1 MTRTARLALIPLLAV
16 LVAFGAVACSSDDDN
31 AADTTTTTA
40 ANGDNGSDTT
50 APVRDESD
58 YNLVEVIVSAGSYTI
73 LAELFQAANLVGL
86 LVGDTPYTVFAPTD
100 QAFAAA
106 AAELEIPLPELKAAL
121 LKEENADLLKQ
132 ILEYHVVEGKV
143 LAADVV
149 ELAGTEVQTLSG
161 DPLRVEVEGET
172 VTLVD
177 GAGRTVAVVDV
188 NVEAVNGVIHVVEN
202 VLLPSVPDL
211 S

>member
-31 AADTTTTTA
+31 TADTTTTV
-40 ANGDNGSDTT
+40 ANGDSGSDTT

-58 YNLVEVIVSAGSYTI
+58 YNLVEVLVSAGSYTT

-132 ILEYHVVEGKV
+132 ILEYHVVEGK
-143 LAADVV
+143 LSAEDVV
-149 ELAGTEVQTLSG
+149 GLAGTEVETLSG
-161 DPLRVEVEGET
+161 DPLRVEAEGET
-172 VTLVD
+172 VSLVD
-177 GAGRTVAVVDV
+177 GAGRTVAVVNVD
-188 NVEAVNGVIHVVEN
+188 VEAVNGVIHVLDN
-202 VLLPSVPDL
+202 VLLPTEPNL